1 MKTGLPVPTW
11 LLAVTAACVA
21 CGELVGIHDVPTPAD
36 GGIDA
41 PASED
46 ARGSTDRDDLDSGDA
61 NLDGASHEGAGEEA
75 PDGDGSSAPGDGAP
89 DSGGPDVGAAEAS
102 VEAGFDAAACAA
114 TWNTEVAACNS
125 CGIMQCCGELAT
137 CESVGMG
144 PNRCAG
150 LLACVVGYTGSPMTG
165 DQRCE
170 ADEPYTSS
178 EIANAEAALS
188 CIRSDCPMDCEG
200 L

>member
-1 MKTGLPVPTW
+1 MKTGLGVRTW
-11 LLAVTAACVA
+11 LLVAIAACVA
-21 CGELVGIHDVPTPAD
+21 CGELVGIRDVPIPADAGMDVPTSA
-36 GGIDA
+36 
-41 PASED
+41 D
-46 ARGSTDRDDLDSGDA
+46 ARGSTDGDDLDSGDA
-61 NLDGASHEGAGEEA
+61 GLDGASPEGAVEA
-75 PDGDGSSAPGDGAP
+75 GPGGDGSSAPGDAAP
-89 DSGGPDVGAAEAS
+89 DSEGPDVGVVEAS
-102 VEAGFDAAACAA
+102 VDAGFDAAACAA

-125 CGIMQCCGELAT
+125 CGIVQCCGELAT
-137 CESVGMG
+137 CEAVGMG

-188 CIRSDCPMDCEG
+188 CIRSNCPVDCEG